1 MPLLYR
7 TYSLRIA
14 RGNTVHTNPVVTRTH
29 RDYSH
34 RNLLNGSVSL
44 YKKAIYNLVQGAIT
58 ADDHNAAK
66 TLIYGLH
73 GELRNVIFMLREDQ
87 LVGDIVLTQQFG
99 NVWQILKP
107 AAETSHGI
115 DYHIPN
121 IFFLGL
127 HDTTS

>member
-1 MPLLYR
+1 
-7 TYSLRIA
+7 
-14 RGNTVHTNPVVTRTH
+14 
-29 RDYSH
+29 
-34 RNLLNGSVSL
+34 
-44 YKKAIYNLVQGAIT
+44 
-58 ADDHNAAK
+58 
-66 TLIYGLH
+66 
-73 GELRNVIFMLREDQ
+73 MLREDQ
-87 LVGDIVLTQQFG
+87 LVGDIVLTQQLG